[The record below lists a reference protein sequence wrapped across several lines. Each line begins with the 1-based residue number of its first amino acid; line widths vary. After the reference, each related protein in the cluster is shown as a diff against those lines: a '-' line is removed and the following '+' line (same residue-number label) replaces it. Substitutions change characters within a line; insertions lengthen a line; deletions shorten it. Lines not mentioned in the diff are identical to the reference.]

1 MQAAPINA
9 IGSDGVLHIEQ
20 IIDGVKTSNQNT
32 ITLIEIIPEPL
43 TFSFDLQRHKPIL
56 KIHSHSENMWH
67 KYCKMS
73 STE

>member
-1 MQAAPINA
+1 MQAASINA
-9 IGSDGVLHIEQ
+9 IGSEGVLYIEQ
-20 IIDGVKTSNQNT
+20 IIDGVKTSNQNI

>member
-1 MQAAPINA
+1 MQAASINA
-9 IGSDGVLHIEQ
+9 IGSEGVLYIEQ

-32 ITLIEIIPEPL
+32 ITLIEIILETL
-43 TFSFDLQRHKPIL
+43 TFSFDLQRHEPIL

>member
-1 MQAAPINA
+1 MQAASINA
-9 IGSDGVLHIEQ
+9 IGSEGVLYIEQ

-43 TFSFDLQRHKPIL
+43 TFSFDLQRNKPIL

>member
-1 MQAAPINA
+1 MQAASINA
-9 IGSDGVLHIEQ
+9 IGSEGVLYIEQ

-43 TFSFDLQRHKPIL
+43 TFSFDLQQHKPIL